1 MSHLPMSRQGM
12 ACLPAGVHHPRASGL
27 PPFSCTPFA
36 VSLPHQG
43 GFGLGAGRRVG
54 IYPRDGAWAAALITV
69 SGSWGLRLGSA
80 WCLQGRQASVRRE
93 RPAHPSLWVA
103 GPLCCGLSLGCWL
116 LVPPAWVWLWSDSP
130 CLVNQQSFLLLLGA
144 SPPRDGG
151 VILPG

>member
-1 MSHLPMSRQGM
+1 MVSHLPMSRQGM

-93 RPAHPSLWVA
+93 RPAHPSLRVA
-103 GPLCCGLSLGCWL
+103 GSSVLWPVFGLLAPRAACLGL
-116 LVPPAWVWLWSDSP
+116 ALV
-130 CLVNQQSFLLLLGA
+130 
-144 SPPRDGG
+144 
-151 VILPG
+151 